1 MSLMCGRYDLSETP
15 ARLGARYRVDVG
27 SLEFA
32 PEADV
37 RPTSVNP
44 VILLRGGRRV
54 VELMRW
60 GLVPSWATEPKHFVG
75 NFNARSEQAPE
86 RPMFREPFRRRRC
99 LVPASAF
106 YEWTHVPGQRR
117 KIKYRITRSDG
128 DLVALAGVWDY
139 WRRGDETIRSY
150 TILTTEPN
158 AMMAE
163 LHERMPVILGEE
175 EWDEWLSPETAP
187 DTVRAMCMPCPSEWL
202 IAAPAA

>member
-1 MSLMCGRYDLSETP
+1 MCGRYDMSETP
-15 ARLGARYRVDVG
+15 ARLGARYNVDVG

-37 RPTSVNP
+37 RPTSINP
-44 VILLRGGRRV
+44 VILLRGGKRV

-60 GLVPSWATEPKHFVG
+60 GLVPSWAAEPKRFAG
-75 NFNARSEQAPE
+75 SFNARAEQAPE
-86 RPMFREPFRRRRC
+86 RAMFRQPFRRRRC

-106 YEWTHVPGQRR
+106 YEWTHIPGQRR

-139 WRRGDETIRSY
+139 WRRGDETMLSY
-150 TILTTEPN
+150 AILTAEPN
-158 AMMAE
+158 ATMAE
-163 LHERMPVILGEE
+163 LHDRMPVILGEE
-175 EWDEWLSPETAP
+175 EWDEWLSPETDL

-202 IAAPAA
+202 AAASAS